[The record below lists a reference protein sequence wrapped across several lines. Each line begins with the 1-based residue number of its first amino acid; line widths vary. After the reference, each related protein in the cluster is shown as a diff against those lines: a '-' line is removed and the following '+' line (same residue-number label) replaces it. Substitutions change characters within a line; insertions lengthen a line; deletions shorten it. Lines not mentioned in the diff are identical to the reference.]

1 MYRSR
6 FRCNKHTTNSSS
18 DTKTTIYTNRC
29 NRHVIDRM
37 LDTGKKRSDAISLSD
52 YNHNRDSIAALQDQL
67 IDLQTA
73 EQGLTYHTTLFQT
86 KNKIQK
92 LQKLVTLFESGQHQV
107 NWQLRTH
114 RLYKRKDQ
122 HVARLVLSNSIM
134 GRPTESFF
142 SDPDRCP
149 YCHVFYVF
157 DSITNVHTCPN
168 CGYTVDTL
176 FISEDNSQDVL
187 VTKDPNTGSSTVPK
201 QPSDYHYIRSP
212 LYKRYLSQFG
222 EDVSV
227 IPTEIMRTLYRY
239 LSNIHL
245 QNSIRCRPTPVG
257 NILRTH
263 GFAKWS
269 SLSIRIT
276 KIFNGEPVPVIPKD
290 TIDRLVERFDTIFRE
305 ASKQKKKLPS
315 FEFITNILLR
325 IEGRGDLAASFALHK
340 TRSVLRRIATE
351 LTGLIEDVR
360 TNDTTSDL
368 EWNNIPV
375 F

>member
-1 MYRSR
+1 
-6 FRCNKHTTNSSS
+6 
-18 DTKTTIYTNRC
+18 
-29 NRHVIDRM
+29 M
-37 LDTGKKRSDAISLSD
+37 LDTGKKR
-52 YNHNRDSIAALQDQL
+52 HESIAITDYQHNKQAVLSLQEEL
-67 IDLQTA
+67 IGLTSA
-73 EQGLTYHTTLFQT
+73 ERDLTYHTALYQA
-86 KNKIQK
+86 KKQLIK
-92 LQKLVTLFESGQHQV
+92 LQDEISVYESGQYKT
-107 NWQLRTH
+107 NWDLRT
-114 RLYKRKDQ
+114 RQLYKRKDQ

-142 SDPDRCP
+142 SDPDRCT
-149 YCHVFYVF
+149 YCHMFYVF
-157 DSITNVHTCPN
+157 DSVTNVHTCPR

-187 VTKDPNTGSSTVPK
+187 VTKDPNTGSSVLNRQT
-201 QPSDYHYIRSP
+201 SDYHYIRSP
-212 LYKRYLSQFG
+212 LFKRYLSQFG
-222 EDVSV
+222 EDVPV
-227 IPTEIMRTLYRY
+227 IPTEIMRVLYRY

-276 KIFNGEPVPVIPKD
+276 KIFNGEPVPIIPKK

-340 TRSVLRRIATE
+340 TRSVLRRIANE
-351 LTGLIEDVR
+351 LTGLIDQVR
-360 TNDTTSDL
+360 MNAVDQSMSW
-368 EWNNIPV
+368 ENIPV

>member
-6 FRCNKHTTNSSS
+6 FRCTKRTTNSSS

-37 LDTGKKRSDAISLSD
+37 LDTGKKRYDRTSVDD
-52 YNHNRDSIAALQDQL
+52 YQQNRKKLAALVDEL
-67 IDLQTA
+67 AVLEETERD
-73 EQGLTYHTTLFQT
+73 LTYYTTLYT
-86 KNKIQK
+86 MKNQMQQLRVHIAR
-92 LQKLVTLFESGQHQV
+92 FDSGQSQI
-107 NWQLRTH
+107 NWERRTKQ
-114 RLYKRKDQ
+114 LYKRKDQ
-122 HVARLVLSNSIM
+122 HVARLVLSNNIM
-134 GRPTESFF
+134 GRPTESFY
-142 SDPDRCP
+142 SDPDRCT
-149 YCHVFYVF
+149 YCSVFYVF
-157 DSITNVHTCPN
+157 DSVTNVHTCTK

-187 VTKDPNTGSSTVPK
+187 VTKDPNTGSSTVSK
-201 QPSDYHYIRSP
+201 QASDYHYIRSP
-212 LYKRYLSQFG
+212 LYKRYLNQFG
-222 EDVSV
+222 EDVPV
-227 IPTEIMRTLYRY
+227 IPTEIMRVLYRY

-276 KIFNGEPVPVIPKD
+276 KIFNGEPVPVIPMAI
-290 TIDRLVERFDTIFRE
+290 IDRLVERFDTIFRA

-325 IEGRGDLAASFALHK
+325 IEDRGDLASSFALHK
-340 TRSVLRRIATE
+340 TRSVLRRISSE
-351 LTGLIEDVR
+351 LTSLIDHVRETDVQSGLSWD
-360 TNDTTSDL
+360 
-368 EWNNIPV
+368 NIPV